1 MVREVYEN
9 ELNELLTFTVVS
21 PGRKS
26 FQRFPAYLLPKIERR
41 TENHAN
47 LRKWLIR
54 WRPSLW
60 AAGRN
65 GRPFSLLPPASTST
79 RSMNK

>member
-9 ELNELLTFTVVS
+9 ELNELLTFITFTVVS

-47 LRKWLIR
+47 Q
-54 WRPSLW
+54 S
-60 AAGRN
+60 RN
-65 GRPFSLLPPASTST
+65 VCANG
-79 RSMNK
+79 

>member
-47 LRKWLIR
+47 Q
-54 WRPSLW
+54 S
-60 AAGRN
+60 RN
-65 GRPFSLLPPASTST
+65 VCADG
-79 RSMNK
+79 